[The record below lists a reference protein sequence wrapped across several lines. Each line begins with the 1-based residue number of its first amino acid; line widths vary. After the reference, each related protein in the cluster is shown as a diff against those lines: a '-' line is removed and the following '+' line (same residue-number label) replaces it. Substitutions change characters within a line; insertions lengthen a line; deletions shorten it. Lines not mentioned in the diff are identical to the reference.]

1 MLGERVIRFTRIKVE
16 HVPQTFVRMERNKD
30 KKIRQV
36 RFIML
41 FNKGATI
48 VILAPQIPNY

>member
-41 FNKGATI
+41 FNK
-48 VILAPQIPNY
+48 